1 MTMHGVAFVGGEY
14 LPLAEAKISVMTHA
28 FNYGTGTFE
37 GIRGY
42 WNAAEEQI
50 YLFRMREHFER
61 LHNSARVLAIDLPYS
76 VDELGAIC
84 LEILRRSGFREDV
97 YIRPIAYK
105 SGLGIGVSMT
115 GVPDSF
121 IMYGQP
127 MGNYI
132 EIDKGIRCCVSSWRR
147 TGDNAIPP
155 RAKVTGSYINSALAK
170 HEALVNGYD
179 EAIMLTE
186 AGNVCEGSAENIFV
200 IKNRTLLTPPVSDG
214 VLEGITR
221 ATLMEI
227 AHAELGVPSLE
238 RTIQR
243 TELYTADEVFLC
255 GTGAQVSPV
264 VEIDKRPIGSGA
276 IGPLTLALQQA
287 YFDAVRGVN
296 RAYSAWLRPVYDRP
310 ATPAVREPSLA
321 GADGHQTS

>member
-1 MTMHGVAFVGGEY
+1 MQGVAFMGGEY
-14 LPLAEAKISVMTHA
+14 VPLAEARISVMTHA

-37 GIRGY
+37 GLRGY

-50 YLFRMREHFER
+50 YLFRPREHFAR
-61 LHNSARVLAIDLPYS
+61 LHYSARVLAIALPYS
-76 VDELGAIC
+76 VDELSAIC
-84 LEILRRSGFREDV
+84 LEVLRRSGFHEDV
-97 YIRPIAYK
+97 YVRPIAYK

-121 IMYGQP
+121 VMYCQP

-132 EIDKGIRCCVSSWRR
+132 AIDHGIRCCVSSWRR
-147 TGDNAIPP
+147 PSDNAIPP

-170 HEALVNGYD
+170 HEALLNGYD

-186 AGNVCEGSAENIFV
+186 AGHVCEGSAMNIFLV
-200 IKNRTLLTPPVSDG
+200 KNRQLITPPVSDG

-227 AHAELGVPSLE
+227 AQAELGVPSVE

-255 GTGAQVSPV
+255 GTGAQISPV
-264 VEIDKRPIGSGA
+264 TSIDHRTVGKGEPGPITQKLSH
-276 IGPLTLALQQA
+276 T
-287 YFDAVRGVN
+287 YFDAVRG
-296 RAYSAWLRPVYDRP
+296 RAPRYRSWVTPVYKR
-310 ATPAVREPSLA
+310 
-321 GADGHQTS
+321 